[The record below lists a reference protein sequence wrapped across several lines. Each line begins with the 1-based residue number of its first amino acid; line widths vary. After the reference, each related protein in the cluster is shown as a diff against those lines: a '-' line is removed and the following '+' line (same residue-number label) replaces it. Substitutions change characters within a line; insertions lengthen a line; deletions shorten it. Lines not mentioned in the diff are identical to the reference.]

1 MTLFAL
7 GDVAPFLPD
16 GFCWVAESATVVG
29 NIRLGEGASVWFG
42 AVVRGDNELIDIGA
56 GTNIQDNAV
65 LHTDEG
71 FPLSIGAGCTVGHRA
86 TLHGCTI
93 GENTLVGM
101 SATVLNGA
109 RIGRNCLIGAGALVT
124 EGKEFPDNT
133 LILGVPA
140 RVVRELSLQAIENNR
155 SSARHYRGNAA
166 RFAAE
171 LSRV

>member
-1 MTLFAL
+1 MTLSAL
-7 GDVAPFLPD
+7 GDVAPLLPD
-16 GFCWVAESATVVG
+16 GFWWVAESATVVG
-29 NIRLGEGASVWFG
+29 NVRLGEGASVWFG
-42 AVVRGDNELIDIGA
+42 AVVRGDSDLIDIGA
-56 GTNIQDNAV
+56 GTNIQDNAI

-71 FPLSIGAGCTVGHRA
+71 FPLSVGAGCTVGHRA

-109 RIGRNCLIGAGALVT
+109 RIGRNCLIGAGALIT
-124 EGKEFPDNT
+124 EGQEFPDNT

-140 RVVRELSLQAIENNR
+140 RAVRELSLEAIEKNR

-171 LSRV
+171 LSKV